1 MMADPAQRSLNN
13 AGLHTILRFIAAVV
27 ERRNDWNGEVL
38 SIRADD
44 LTALA
49 MSIGK
54 NSDEIKEMLQENRL
68 LLSPK

>member
-1 MMADPAQRSLNN
+1 MADPAQLSLNN
-13 AGLHTILRFIAAVV
+13 AGVHTVLRFIAAVV

-49 MSIGK
+49 MSLGK
-54 NSDEIKEMLQENRL
+54 KSHEIKEMLDQNQL
-68 LLSPK
+68 LLNAK